1 MAPPFA
7 AYYSEFKKMKLISFG
22 WYHVVECKNL
32 ILIYM
37 IIDIK
42 KTDIKYR
49 NTKYLFNDEK
59 LKFVNHYWIID
70 MEYSK
75 KYYVECVQLYF
86 NYSNNA

>member
-1 MAPPFA
+1 
-7 AYYSEFKKMKLISFG
+7 
-22 WYHVVECKNL
+22 
-32 ILIYM
+32 M

-42 KTDIKYR
+42 KIDIKYP

-75 KYYVECVQLYF
+75 EYYVECVQLYF